1 MKLVHFL
8 TPYTKINSECIRYL
22 NIRPDTIKFLEK
34 NIGRMCFDLN
44 DSKISFDPPLRIMRI
59 TTEINQWHL
68 IKLKSFCTAKKT
80 I

>member
-8 TPYTKINSECIRYL
+8 TPYTKINSEWIRYL

-44 DSKISFDPPLRIMRI
+44 DSKISFDPPPRIMRI
-59 TTEINQWHL
+59 TTEINQ
-68 IKLKSFCTAKKT
+68 
-80 I
+80 